1 MAFFWVL
8 KKVHWSDGDAAGIAW
23 FPNYFRWFE
32 DAEEELF
39 VAALGRTRQSLLER
53 ERFGMPRVEAHI
65 RYEAPVAIGSMLKVG
80 IDVGFENP
88 RRIRHTFEM
97 WDTAIDRRVASGYV
111 RVASVSLDDFT
122 PRDFPADVLT
132 FAERIQQLATEQAES
147 GAPLP
152 WA

>member
-23 FPNYFRWFE
+23 FANYLRWFE

-39 VAALGRTRQSLLER
+39 VAALGRSRQALLDAER
-53 ERFGMPRVEAHI
+53 LGMPRVEAHI
-65 RYEAPVAIGSMLKVG
+65 RYEAPVRIGSQLRVG
-80 IDVGFENP
+80 IDVGIENP
-88 RRIRHTFEM
+88 RRLRHSFEM
-97 WDTAIDRRVASGYV
+97 WDTATDRRVASGYV
-111 RVASVSLDDFT
+111 RVASVDLDDFT
-122 PRDFPADVLT
+122 PRDLPADVLV
-132 FAERIQQLATEQAES
+132 FAQRIQRLASEQAES